1 MQRGYE
7 QIIEALNDILVKNHN
22 VELVGYRSSLLN
34 PTTVFQITFLEDVLS
49 VTNGLC
55 LLLVILEEIKED
67 IDSIYFKSLKQSED
81 ITERFS
87 LIEMRSTVTSGTRM
101 QSCIATS
108 ITRLEFHS
116 STINPFIDVLME
128 EITYGF
134 DLSELPML
142 TTFLKLDTADLPE
155 STSSEFRE
163 YGMQQLQ
170 VLYDFYGYEAANE
183 CHGRIIRSEKLLR
196 CPYDALELEFGCY
209 KSYINSQ
216 KSKVWEEFLKKEQS
230 LRRKLLLKKATKY
243 STKKSIR
250 KCETEI
256 EGTVGKVKNPVTVE
270 GLLKDCA
277 VSGAFPNIW
286 HLHSMFVS

>member
-1 MQRGYE
+1 MLQRGYE

-34 PTTVFQITFLEDVLS
+34 STTVFQIAFLEDVLS

-67 IDSIYFKSLKQSED
+67 VDSIYFKSLKQSED
-81 ITERFS
+81 ITERVL
-87 LIEMRSTVTSGTRM
+87 LIEMRSTVTSRTRKK
-101 QSCIATS
+101 SCIATS

-142 TTFLKLDTADLPE
+142 TTFLKLDPDLPE

-163 YGMQQLQ
+163 HGMQELQ
-170 VLYDFYGYEAANE
+170 VLYNFYGYEAANE
-183 CHGRIIRSEKLLR
+183 YHGRIIRSEKLLH

-209 KSYINSQ
+209 KSYINPQ
-216 KSKVWEEFLKKEQS
+216 KSKV
-230 LRRKLLLKKATKY
+230 
-243 STKKSIR
+243 
-250 KCETEI
+250 
-256 EGTVGKVKNPVTVE
+256 
-270 GLLKDCA
+270 
-277 VSGAFPNIW
+277 
-286 HLHSMFVS
+286 

>member
-1 MQRGYE
+1 M
-7 QIIEALNDILVKNHN
+7 KNHN
-22 VELVGYRSSLLN
+22 VELVGYRSCLLN
-34 PTTVFQITFLEDVLS
+34 ATTVFQITFLEDVLS

-67 IDSIYFKSLKQSED
+67 VDSIYFKSFKQSED
-81 ITERFS
+81 ITERVS
-87 LIEMRSTVTSGTRM
+87 LIEMRSTVTSGTRKQ
-101 QSCIATS
+101 QSCIAAS
-108 ITRLEFHS
+108 IARLEFHS

-142 TTFLKLDTADLPE
+142 TTFLKLDPADLPE

-163 YGMQQLQ
+163 YGMQELQ

-183 CHGRIIRSEKLLR
+183 YHGRIIRSEKLLR

-209 KSYINSQ
+209 KSYINPQ
-216 KSKVWEEFLKKEQS
+216 RSKVREEFLKKEQS
-230 LRRKLLLKKATKY
+230 LRSKLLLKKATKY

-250 KCETEI
+250 KRETEI
-256 EGTVGKVKNPVTVE
+256 EGTVAKVKNPVTVE
-270 GLLKDCA
+270 GLLEDCA
-277 VSGAFPNIW
+277 VSGAFPNI
-286 HLHSMFVS
+286 

>member
-7 QIIEALNDILVKNHN
+7 QITEALNILVKNHN
-22 VELVGYRSSLLN
+22 VELVGYRSCLLN
-34 PTTVFQITFLEDVLS
+34 ATTVFQITFLEDVLS

-209 KSYINSQ
+209 KSYINPQ
-216 KSKVWEEFLKKEQS
+216 KSKVREEFLKKEQS
-230 LRRKLLLKKATKY
+230 LRSKLLLKKATKY

-250 KCETEI
+250 KRETEI
-256 EGTVGKVKNPVTVE
+256 EGTVAKVKNPVTVE
-270 GLLKDCA
+270 GLLEDCA
-277 VSGAFPNIW
+277 VSGAFPNI
-286 HLHSMFVS
+286 

>member
-7 QIIEALNDILVKNHN
+7 QITEALNILVKNHN
-22 VELVGYRSSLLN
+22 VELVGYRSCLLN
-34 PTTVFQITFLEDVLS
+34 ATTVFQITFLEDVLS

-67 IDSIYFKSLKQSED
+67 VDSIYFKSFKQSED
-81 ITERFS
+81 ITERVS
-87 LIEMRSTVTSGTRM
+87 LIEMRSTVTSGTRKQ
-101 QSCIATS
+101 QSCIAAS
-108 ITRLEFHS
+108 IARLEFHS

-142 TTFLKLDTADLPE
+142 TTFLKLDPADLPE

-163 YGMQQLQ
+163 YGMQELQ

-183 CHGRIIRSEKLLR
+183 YHGRIIRSEKLLR
-196 CPYDALELEFGCY
+196 CPYDALELESGCY

-270 GLLKDCA
+270 GLLEDCA